1 MPNIYI
7 FFRGNFFYPVE
18 GIERDEDVF
27 EHVRLN
33 PGTTR
38 VEHIDGRMIWAEER
52 TVN

>member
-7 FFRGNFFYPVE
+7 FFRGSHWYPVE

-38 VEHIDGRMIWAEER
+38 VEHIDGRVIFPESQKA
-52 TVN
+52 N